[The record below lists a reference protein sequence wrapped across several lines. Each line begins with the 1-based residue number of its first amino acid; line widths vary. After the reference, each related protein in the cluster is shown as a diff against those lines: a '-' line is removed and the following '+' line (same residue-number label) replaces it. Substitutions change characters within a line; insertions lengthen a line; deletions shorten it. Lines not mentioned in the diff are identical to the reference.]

1 MKKINF
7 LKALAIV
14 GIVSTT
20 ALVSCEDDLQPDYPA
35 GREKPTVSFE
45 SATYEVN
52 EGKDL
57 EITLVSSEVFNDDLD
72 FQLDIVKANS
82 TAQDIEDF
90 ELDLDGVDLDWG
102 TVDSY
107 MITIPKF
114 QSTSTF
120 TLSAILDDLIESD
133 EVVYLKI
140 TSKGN
145 LNGDVGAVAMTEVK
159 INQRG
164 SNLLGFAFSFNQEFD
179 FGGTM
184 YSLCDLAVANNLNFD
199 NDYLYFDDNGNF
211 VDYIAATADCVEVG
225 ELDVDALGA
234 GTWHIQQNLYDNG
247 GLSGAG
253 ITPAFAIPTTVEYSR
268 GGSVLNGTYVQ
279 AAANAVNSDSA
290 SDPDGN
296 FLKYVVSF
304 TIDANGIVT
313 LFDATTSTTI
323 GTGKS
328 ALPKFK
334 KIQNLKKRNK

>member
-7 LKALAIV
+7 LKTLAIV
-14 GIVSTT
+14 GIISTT
-20 ALVSCEDDLQPDYPA
+20 ALVSCEDSLQPDYPA

-52 EGKDL
+52 EGKELD
-57 EITLVSSEVFNDDLD
+57 ITLVTSQAINEDME

-82 TAQDIEDF
+82 TALDIEDF
-90 ELDLDGVDLDWG
+90 ELGLSSIDIDWG

-107 MITIPKF
+107 KVTFPKF
-114 QSTSTF
+114 ESSYKF
-120 TLSAILDDLIESD
+120 KLSAILDDLLESQ

-145 LNGDVGAVAMTEVK
+145 LNGDVGALAMTEVK

-164 SNLLGFAFSFNQEFD
+164 SNTLGLSFSYSQEFD
-179 FGGTM
+179 FGGTT
-184 YSLCDLAVANNLNFD
+184 YSLCDLDFANNLSFD

-211 VDYIAATADCVEVG
+211 VDYVAATADCVEVG
-225 ELDVDALGA
+225 ELDLDALGA

-253 ITPAFAIPTTVEYSR
+253 ISPAFAIPTTVEYTR
-268 GGSVLNGTYVQ
+268 GASTLNGTYVQ
-279 AAANAVNSDSA
+279 APANAVNSDTP
-290 SDPDGN
+290 SDPDGD

-304 TIDANGIVT
+304 TIDANGTVT

-323 GTGKS
+323 ATGKS

-334 KIQNLKKRNK
+334 KIQNLRKRNK

>member
-1 MKKINF
+1 MKKINI
-7 LKALAIV
+7 LALSLLL
-14 GIVSTT
+14 GNFF
-20 ALVSCEDDLQPDYPA
+20 LVSCDEETDFASTD
-35 GREKPTVSFE
+35 KPVVSIVTT
-45 SATYEVN
+45 TYAVAEGEEVM
-52 EGKDL
+52 
-57 EITLVSSEVFNDDLD
+57 ITLTSDKPSHVDMDFKIDLVSEDENVVLY
-72 FQLDIVKANS
+72 
-82 TAQDIEDF
+82 EDF
-90 ELDLDGVDLDWG
+90 EVDG
-102 TVDSY
+102 
-107 MITIPKF
+107 
-114 QSTSTF
+114 
-120 TLSAILDDLIESD
+120 E
-133 EVVYLKI
+133 E
-140 TSKGN
+140 
-145 LNGDVGAVAMTEVK
+145 VGAVEGFGEEGYLVHFPANTTTFSFKVKTLIDDQLETPEVLK
-159 INQRG
+159 LRVSPENNMAGLIDANNVVSITITNKG

-184 YSLCDLAVANNLNFD
+184 YSLCDLAVANNLSFD

-279 AAANAVNSDSA
+279 AAANAVNSDTA

-334 KIQNLKKRNK
+334 KVQNLKKRNK

>member
-7 LKALAIV
+7 LKTLAIV

-20 ALVSCEDDLQPDYPA
+20 ALVSCEDNLQPDYPA

-52 EGKDL
+52 EGKEI
-57 EITLVSSEVFNDDLD
+57 EITLVTDQAINEDME

-82 TAQDIEDF
+82 TAMDVEDF
-90 ELDLDGVDLDWG
+90 EIGLDAVDLDWG

-107 MITIPKF
+107 RVTFPKF
-114 QSTSTF
+114 ESTYKF
-120 TLSAILDDLIESD
+120 TLSSILDDIVESD
-133 EVVYLKI
+133 EVAYLKI
-140 TSKGN
+140 TSRGN
-145 LNGDVGAVAMTEVK
+145 LNGEVGAVAMTAVK
-159 INQRG
+159 INQRS
-164 SNLLGFAFSFNQEFD
+164 SNLLGFSFSWSQEFD
-179 FGGTM
+179 FGGTT
-184 YSLCDLAVANNLNFD
+184 YSLCDLDFANNLSFD

-279 AAANAVNSDSA
+279 AAANAVNSDTA